1 MTLLLVLV
9 FYGQLV
15 SALEEPREATEEVDS
30 QTDAAD
36 DSRSEEAPVD
46 PERNIAE
53 TPEGRIQSSD
63 SYQSSHNPDGSIYG
77 KYNSKECC
85 WERGPIAPGI
95 RVGDRSQSEEIR

>member
-15 SALEEPREATEEVDS
+15 SALEEPREATEVDS

-63 SYQSSHNPDGSIYG
+63 SYHPDGSIYG

-85 WERGPIAPGI
+85 WDRGPRAPRI
-95 RVGDRSQSEEIR
+95 RVGDRGHSEEIR

>member
-9 FYGQLV
+9 FYGQFV
-15 SALEEPREATEEVDS
+15 SALEEPREATEVDS

-63 SYQSSHNPDGSIYG
+63 SYPSSHNPDGSVYG
-77 KYNSKECC
+77 QYNSKECC